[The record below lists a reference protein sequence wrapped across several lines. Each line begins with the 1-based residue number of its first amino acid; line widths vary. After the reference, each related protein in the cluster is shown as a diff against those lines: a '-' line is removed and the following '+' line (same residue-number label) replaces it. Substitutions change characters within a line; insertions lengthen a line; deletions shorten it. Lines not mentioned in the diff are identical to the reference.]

1 MLQLA
6 GDEEEAE
13 PIDPADLE
21 AVLEGLAQANRR
33 EFASDE
39 EVEAALRR
47 FDP

>member
-6 GDEEEAE
+6 EDEEEAE

-21 AVLEGLAQANRR
+21 AVLEGWPQANRR